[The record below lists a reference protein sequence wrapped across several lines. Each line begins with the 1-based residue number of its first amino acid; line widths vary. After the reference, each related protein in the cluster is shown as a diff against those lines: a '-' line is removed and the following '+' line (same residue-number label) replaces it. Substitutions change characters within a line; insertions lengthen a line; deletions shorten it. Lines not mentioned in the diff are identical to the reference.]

1 MTRYSQAEKLEIIR
15 LVETS
20 ELPVKQTLAELD
32 VPRSTFYDWYRRYLE
47 VGYEGLADRPQQRQ
61 QFWNRIPESVREQV
75 VDVALE
81 KTALSPRQLAWHL
94 TDTQGYFISESS
106 VYRILKGYDLVS
118 SPVFQVVS
126 AKEKFDNPTRRINEL
141 WQTDFTQFKVLDWG
155 YYYLS
160 TVLDDYSR
168 YILAWRL
175 ATTMGSSNV
184 EETLN
189 VAIAKTGVQHIKV
202 HHRPRLLSDN
212 GPAFVSDALK
222 KYLSRYQMTH
232 VRGAPYHPQTQGKI
246 ERYHRSMKSLIK
258 LDLYYAPSQLEQ
270 AIADFVRYYNEQRY
284 HEALDNVTPAD
295 MFFGRYTAVTT
306 QRERIKQQ
314 TLQQRRDQYLQATL
328 YSG

>member
-1 MTRYSQAEKLEIIR
+1 MTRYSQAEKMEIIR
-15 LVETS
+15 MVETS
-20 ELPVKQTLAELD
+20 ELTVKQTLIELD
-32 VPRSTFYDWYRRYLE
+32 VPRSTFYDWYRRYLAG
-47 VGYEGLADRPQQRQ
+47 GYEGLADRPQQRQ
-61 QFWNRIPESVREQV
+61 QFWNRIPDTVREQV

-81 KTALSPRQLAWHL
+81 QTALSPRQLAWHL

-118 SPVFQVVS
+118 SPAFQIVS
-126 AKEKFDNPTRRINEL
+126 AKEKFDNPTSRINEL

-155 YYYLS
+155 YYYLC

-175 ATTMGSSNV
+175 ATTMGSSDV
-184 EETLN
+184 QETLN
-189 VAIAKTGVQHIKV
+189 VAIAKTGVQHVKV

-222 KYLSRYQMTH
+222 KYLKGYQMTH

-258 LDLYYAPSQLEQ
+258 LDLYYTPSQLEQ

-295 MFFGRYTAVTT
+295 MYFGRYTAVTT

-314 TLQQRRDQYLQATL
+314 TLQQRREQYLQATL